1 MADDAR
7 RQRNARRWRERIA
20 RFRAQGARSAV
31 LWLVIAAVAAMA
43 VLLASAALGGQEASG
58 QEAGGQQARGRATVP
73 AAPSGSGPGGSVP
86 GGSAVLA
93 AETISNETGIAV
105 GLAVVVI
112 GSAISTAVWLTQVI
126 GGLRAKIDES
136 LGRLDALEREQMTVD
151 RAAELAL
158 RQAIENPGH
167 RVPDPRN
174 PGKVV
179 VVRNGERDDG

>member
-1 MADDAR
+1 MTEAR
-7 RQRNARRWRERIA
+7 RERSARRWRERIGH
-20 RFRAQGARSAV
+20 FRAQGARSAV
-31 LWLVIAAVAAMA
+31 LWLVVAAVAAMA
-43 VLLASAALGGQEASG
+43 VLLASAALGGQAAGAHEASG
-58 QEAGGQQARGRATVP
+58 RAAVP
-73 AAPSGSGPGGSVP
+73 AAP

-126 GGLRAKIDES
+126 GGLRSKIDES

-179 VVRNGERDDG
+179 VVRNGERDEG